1 MKLGIIGAGAMAA
14 TLLEGLQH
22 TNAKLDGIVCLSSTR
37 SIAAAKAK
45 LAAYVWPSVVSDKL
59 NDLLK
64 EAPDFVVEAAGQEAV
79 RLYGAEILKNGMD
92 LGITSVG
99 ALTDDHLYE
108 SLLAAARSSG
118 AQLHILPGAVGGVDI
133 LAAARASG
141 LDEVIYTSRKPPSA
155 WKQTQAETLIDL
167 DHLTE
172 PFTFFTGSARL
183 ASSGYPKNA
192 NVAATIALAGLG
204 LDKTT
209 VCLVADPTIEKN
221 IHELSFTAGCANAS
235 IRIEGNPSPDNPK
248 TSQTAGYSLVRFV
261 LNHINQ
267 EVV

>member
-1 MKLGIIGAGAMAA
+1 MKLGIIGSGAMAA
-14 TLLEGLQH
+14 TLLEGLQR
-22 TNAKLDGIVCLSSTR
+22 TNAKLDSVFCLSSTR
-37 SIAAAKAK
+37 SLDAAKAK
-45 LAAYVWPSVVSDKL
+45 LETYVWPSMVSDKL
-59 NDLLK
+59 DDFL
-64 EAPDFVVEAAGQEAV
+64 EAMPDFVVEAAGQDAV
-79 RLYGAEILKNGMD
+79 CLYGNKILKAGID
-92 LGITSVG
+92 LGITSIG
-99 ALTDDHLYE
+99 ALTDDGLHE
-108 SLLAAARSSG
+108 SLLQAARLSG
-118 AQLHILPGAVGGVDI
+118 AQLHIVPGAVGGIDI

-141 LDEVIYTSRKPPSA
+141 IDEVIYTSRKPPSA
-155 WKQTQAETLIDL
+155 WKQTKAETLIDL

-172 PFTFFTGSARL
+172 PFTFFIGSARL

-204 LDKTT
+204 LDKTI
-209 VCLVADPTIEKN
+209 VRLVADPTIKKN
-221 IHELSFTAGCANAS
+221 IHELSFVSGCANAS